1 MRSPLP
7 LHFELPKT
15 SNSHGQL
22 ENRDS
27 ATDFIST
34 AFASQIMRPR
44 SSTNRARERLSFAEA
59 QKMVEA
65 EMEVEELRERDR
77 LLRDVID
84 SQGTLLY
91 DVQLDRT
98 KYLGVCSQF

>member
-1 MRSPLP
+1 MRS
-7 LHFELPKT
+7 
-15 SNSHGQL
+15 
-22 ENRDS
+22 
-27 ATDFIST
+27 
-34 AFASQIMRPR
+34 R

-84 SQGTLLY
+84 NQGTLAY
-91 DVQLDRT
+91 DVQPDRT
-98 KYLGVCSQF
+98 

>member
-1 MRSPLP
+1 
-7 LHFELPKT
+7 
-15 SNSHGQL
+15 
-22 ENRDS
+22 
-27 ATDFIST
+27 
-34 AFASQIMRPR
+34 MRPR

-84 SQGTLLY
+84 NQGTLAY
-91 DVQLDRT
+91 DVQPDRT
-98 KYLGVCSQF
+98 

>member
-1 MRSPLP
+1 
-7 LHFELPKT
+7 
-15 SNSHGQL
+15 
-22 ENRDS
+22 
-27 ATDFIST
+27 
-34 AFASQIMRPR
+34 MRPR

-84 SQGTLLY
+84 NQGTLIY
-91 DVQLDRT
+91 DVQPDRT
-98 KYLGVCSQF
+98 KYLGVWSQFGA